1 MNLVRSS
8 LIAVSALLCLVLAG
22 CGGGAS
28 TTGSSAAD
36 VAGIIP
42 ASAPLLIAF
51 ESDPESDQWQQA
63 DELLS
68 KFPGKQ
74 KLLDEVRK
82 SAREDGVNLETDF
95 LPALGDET
103 YLAFLDLEN
112 NGENLVVLTKPRDK
126 EKLQQLLK
134 ESDDPPVTREVDE
147 WTVIAEDDATID
159 RLTADGEKLD
169 GAAWFEEAQ
178 GRVEEDALVT
188 LFANGAPLTKAM
200 REETVSGCD
209 PPAQQGTLT
218 YAAGVLLAEDD
229 GVRFE
234 LVAESEGAP
243 EVDQSESLLSEVPSG
258 AFAYIGSPGFDF
270 AGLGYT
276 EQIRCALESEGLDDI
291 ESQVGV
297 RFEQILDLFAGGF
310 GIYTRPAALIPE
322 VTLLLAPKD
331 AAAGVRTLDTLA
343 QKAGALMGSAPRP
356 QTVAGIEAKELR
368 LGPVSILYG
377 SRESHVAVTTARAG
391 IEALAA
397 GGDSLEDDA
406 AFKSA
411 TDAAGVGDAEVY
423 TYLDL
428 RRLVDLGEDIA
439 GFADEDLPAEVRANL
454 APLKS
459 FVAFGDLSDP
469 NDFEVGAFLEIG

>member
-1 MNLVRSS
+1 MKLVRSS
-8 LIAVSALLCLVLAG
+8 LIALSALLCLVLAG
-22 CGGGAS
+22 CGGGAG
-28 TTGSSAAD
+28 TTASSAAD

-103 YLAFLDLEN
+103 YLAFLDFAGG
-112 NGENLVVLTKPRDK
+112 GENLVVLTKPRDK

-134 ESDDPPVTREVDE
+134 ESDDPPVTREVDG
-147 WTVIAEDDATID
+147 WTVIAEEDATID
-159 RLTADGEKLD
+159 RLTAAGEKLD

-188 LFANGAPLTKAM
+188 LFANGGPLSEAL
-200 REETVSGCD
+200 REGTIPGCD
-209 PPAQQGTLT
+209 PPTQQGTIT
-218 YAAGVLLAEDD
+218 YAAAVLLAEDD
-229 GVRFE
+229 GVRFKLAVE
-234 LVAESEGAP
+234 NEGAP
-243 EVDQSESLLSEVPSG
+243 DVEQGESLLSEVPSG
-258 AFAYIGSPGFDF
+258 AFAYIGSPGLDF
-270 AGLGYT
+270 AGLGLT
-276 EQIRCALESEGLDDI
+276 EQIRCALESEGVEDI
-291 ESQVGV
+291 ETQLGV
-297 RFEQILDLFAGGF
+297 RFEQILDLFTGGF
-310 GIYTRPAALIPE
+310 GVYTRPAALIPE

-343 QKAGALMGSAPRP
+343 QKASALTGSAPRP
-356 QTVAGIEAKELR
+356 QTVGGVEAKELR

-377 SRESHVAVTTARAG
+377 ANDSHIAVTTARAG
-391 IEALAA
+391 IEALAE
-397 GGDSLEDDA
+397 GGDSLEDDP

-411 TDAAGVGDAEVY
+411 TDAAGVGDAQVY
-423 TYLDL
+423 AYFDL

-454 APLKS
+454 EPLKS

-469 NDFEVGAFLEIG
+469 NDIEVGAFLEIG

>member
-8 LIAVSALLCLVLAG
+8 SIAVSALLCLVLAG

-63 DELLS
+63 DALLS

-82 SAREDGVNLETDF
+82 SAREDGVNLEEDF

-103 YLAFLDLEN
+103 YLVVLDFEN
-112 NGENLVVLTKPRDK
+112 GGENLVLLTKPRDR

-134 ESDDPPVTREVDE
+134 ESDEPTVTRDVDG
-147 WTVIAEDDATID
+147 WTVIAEKDATID
-159 RLTADGEKLD
+159 RFTAGGEKLD
-169 GAAWFEEAQ
+169 GAEWFEEAQ

-188 LFANGAPLTKAM
+188 LFANGAPLTKALT
-200 REETVSGCD
+200 EETIPGCD
-209 PPAQQGTLT
+209 PPAQQGTIR
-218 YAAGVLLAEDD
+218 YAAAVMLAEDD
-229 GVRFE
+229 GARFE
-234 LVAESEGAP
+234 LALASEGAP
-243 EVDQSESLLSEVPSG
+243 DIEQSESLLSEVPSG

-276 EQIRCALESEGLDDI
+276 EQLRCALESEGVGDI
-291 ESQVGV
+291 EDQLGV

-343 QKAGALMGSAPRP
+343 QKAGALTGSAPRP
-356 QTVAGIEAKELR
+356 QTVGGIEAKELR

-377 SRESHVAVTTARAG
+377 ARESHIAVTTARAG

-397 GGDSLEDDA
+397 GGDSLEDDP

-423 TYLDL
+423 AYFDL

-454 APLKS
+454 EPLKS
-459 FVAFGDLSDP
+459 FVAFGDTSDP
-469 NDFEVGAFLEIG
+469 NDIEAGAFLEIG